1 MTIIDEPRDEFLLPP
16 VRRVPE
22 DVRPRAGKGP
32 RRDRPAT
39 KAKSPWRIVRRVALG
54 LVVTVVLGLVW
65 IGVRG
70 ALAAQAVIA
79 GAESAS
85 TLSALLTPGSTAD
98 TGSVIGSIQSNAE
111 QAHALTSD
119 PVWRA
124 FELVPVAGA
133 NLTVAREG
141 IAALDSV
148 ARDSLPAMA
157 RLATSADPTTFSA
170 MPRVERLAAMA
181 ALSTDTS
188 TVVESLDVARARL
201 TDVAAGD
208 AVAPLAVMFGELTE
222 AVSTYAALMEGMD
235 GLARVAAAAST
246 PDSAEAAVPWTI
258 AVTADAD
265 DAPAAYFPVSTVGGA
280 VAVGEVVPASRGL
293 EPPQADDHSFV
304 LDAATI
310 RYIVNAWGSVR
321 TEQAGSL
328 DAADIV
334 GFMTEDAYTLWN
346 EPAAAEHAVG
356 AVAAA
361 TVARLFD

>member
-1 MTIIDEPRDEFLLPP
+1 M
-16 VRRVPE
+16 
-22 DVRPRAGKGP
+22 
-32 RRDRPAT
+32 
-39 KAKSPWRIVRRVALG
+39 KSVWRIARRALLALAVAL
-54 LVVTVVLGLVW
+54 VLGLVW

-79 GAESAS
+79 GADSAS
-85 TLSALLTPGSTAD
+85 ALSALLSPGSTAD
-98 TGSVIGSIQSNAE
+98 TGSAIRSIQSNAA

-124 FELVPVAGA
+124 FELIPVAGS

-157 RLATSADPTTFSA
+157 RLATSADPTTFTS

-181 ALSTDTS
+181 DLSPDTS
-188 TVVESLDVARARL
+188 TVVKSLDAARARL
-201 TDVAAGD
+201 TNVAAGD
-208 AVAPLAVMFGELTE
+208 AVAPLALIFGELTD
-222 AVSTYAALMEGMD
+222 AVSTYAALMEGVD
-235 GLARVAAAAST
+235 GLARVAAATST
-246 PDSAEAAVPWTI
+246 PDSAESAVPWTI
-258 AVTADAD
+258 AVTADA
-265 DAPAAYFPVSTVGGA
+265 AAAHTAYFTVSTVGGA
-280 VAVGEVVPASRGL
+280 VAVGEVVPTSTSVK
-293 EPPQADDHSFV
+293 PPLADDHSFV
-304 LDAATI
+304 LNAATI

-334 GFMTEDAYTLWN
+334 SFMTVDAYTMWD
-346 EPAAAEHAVG
+346 EPAAEQAVG

-361 TVARLFD
+361 AVARLFD